1 MHLKPNADYFRPM
14 FCVAM
19 VHWPFLWKDL
29 ALVDWICPSKTKA
42 ALQNDDFFQ
51 ACFPAHKK
59 KKWNGDKGV
68 KSKNG
73 LTVLL
78 KTSAFYNDE
87 PVVLSIPYIINIYAV
102 NFFKNCHFYG
112 LG

>member
-1 MHLKPNADYFRPM
+1 MM
-14 FCVAM
+14 
-19 VHWPFLWKDL
+19 
-29 ALVDWICPSKTKA
+29 I
-42 ALQNDDFFQ
+42 FFK
-51 ACFPAHKK
+51 HVSLLIKK